1 MNRQKSISALAAVLL
16 IAFSA
21 PISAGEV
28 TKTEDGKY
36 VNADDV
42 PTYMVQED
50 GTVDWFTYS
59 GFRRYHSECHVCH
72 GPDGLG
78 STFAPPLAD
87 SMKTMSYDDFADVVI
102 NGREKVG
109 ASETSKMPGFG
120 TNLNVLCFM
129 DDLFVY
135 LKARAD
141 GAIPRGRPKKKEG
154 KSEATRTNE
163 RECMEG

>member
-1 MNRQKSISALAAVLL
+1 MNRQKSTPALAAIVL
-16 IAFSA
+16 IALTA
-21 PISAGEV
+21 PISASD
-28 TKTEDGKY
+28 TKKDDEGKY
-36 VNADDV
+36 FNADDI
-42 PTYMVQED
+42 PTYKVQED

-87 SMKTMSYDDFADVVI
+87 SMKTMSYDDFTDVVV
-102 NGREKVG
+102 NGREKIG
-109 ASETSKMPGFG
+109 ASENSKMPAFG

-129 DDLFVY
+129 DDLWVY

-141 GAIPRGRPKKKEG
+141 EAIPRGRPRKKEA

>member
-1 MNRQKSISALAAVLL
+1 MNRQKGIPALAAIVV
-16 IAFSA
+16 IALTA
-21 PISAGEV
+21 PISASDVKKDKE
-28 TKTEDGKY
+28 GKY
-36 VNADDV
+36 FNADDI
-42 PTYMVQED
+42 PTYKVQED

-87 SMKTMSYDDFADVVI
+87 SMKTMSYDDFTDVVV
-102 NGREKVG
+102 NGREKIG
-109 ASETSKMPGFG
+109 ASENSKMPGFG

-129 DDLFVY
+129 DDLWVY

-141 GAIPRGRPKKKEG
+141 EAIPRGRPKKKEA

>member
-1 MNRQKSISALAAVLL
+1 MNRQKSIPALAAAVL

-21 PISAGEV
+21 PISASDAKKDE
-28 TKTEDGKY
+28 EGKY
-36 VNADDV
+36 FNADDV

-87 SMKTMSYDDFADVVI
+87 SMKTMSYDDFTDVVV
-102 NGREKVG
+102 NGREKIG

-129 DDLFVY
+129 DDLWVY

-141 GAIPRGRPKKKEG
+141 NAIPRGRPRKKES
-154 KSEATRTNE
+154 KSEITRTNE

>member
-1 MNRQKSISALAAVLL
+1 MNRQKSIPALAAAVL

-21 PISAGEV
+21 PISASDAKKDE
-28 TKTEDGKY
+28 EGKY
-36 VNADDV
+36 FNADDV

-87 SMKTMSYDDFADVVI
+87 SMRTMSYDDFTDVVV
-102 NGREKVG
+102 NGREKIG
-109 ASETSKMPGFG
+109 AAETSKMPAFG

-129 DDLFVY
+129 DDLWVY

-141 GAIPRGRPKKKEG
+141 NAIPRGRPKKKEG
-154 KSEATRTNE
+154 KSEITRTNE